1 MPEKTTD
8 KNKKPEIKRRYRG
21 RIGQVQIYLGKLLR
35 MFLYQ
40 NDWMVLPM
48 AALVAGLVG
57 IVIRWRLFRSMEGTL
72 VSSLAVACVCLW
84 NGCFNSIQVICRER
98 DVIKR
103 EHRSGMHI
111 SSYIAAHMIYQALLC
126 LLQTG
131 ITVYVL
137 TITGVRFPEHSLFQ
151 GGFLPEFFVSLFLI
165 TCAADMMSL
174 WISAICRS
182 TTTAMTVMPVMLI
195 LQLVFSGGMMSLPPR
210 LEPVTDYIISNVGL
224 KLIAAEADY
233 NHLELTSAWNTVAS
247 MRNNE
252 LKGTFTVGE
261 VVDLLEDSDNPTI
274 KNLREVVVLSGD
286 PFPRDI
292 TVGYIADQMSADNP
306 DAADIRKEEI
316 KYDTT
321 FGDLLKIVGEDKVR
335 SYIVENSSKAAQNPD
350 YDYKQDN
357 IGGYWVTLFLFAA
370 AYALLA
376 MITLEFIDMDR
387 R

>member
-1 MPEKTTD
+1 MPEKNAD
-8 KNKKPEIKRRYRG
+8 KNTKPEIRRRYRG

-57 IVIRWRLFRSMEGTL
+57 IVIRWRMFYNMEGTL
-72 VSSLAVACVCLW
+72 ISSLAVACVCLW

-137 TITGVRFPEHSLFQ
+137 MSTGVRFPDHSLF
-151 GGFLPEFFVSLFLI
+151 GVGFLPEFFISLFLI
-165 TCAADMMSL
+165 TYAADMMSL
-174 WISAICRS
+174 WISALCRT
-182 TTTAMTVMPVMLI
+182 TTTAMTVMPVVLI
-195 LQLVFSGGMMSLPPR
+195 FQLVFSGGMMSLPAR

-224 KLIAAEADY
+224 KLITAEADY

-247 MRNNE
+247 MRNNK
-252 LKGTFTVGE
+252 LKGSFTVGE
-261 VVDLLEDSDNPTI
+261 AVDLLEGSDNPTVQ
-274 KNLREVVVLSGD
+274 KLREVEVLSGSL
-286 PFPRDI
+286 FPRKL
-292 TVGYIADQMSADNP
+292 TVGDIADQLGADNP
-306 DAADIRKEEI
+306 DASELRKEAVP
-316 KYDTT
+316 YDTT
-321 FGDLLKIVGEDKVR
+321 IGDLLQIVGEDNVR
-335 SYIVENSSKAAQNPD
+335 SYIVENSSKAAQNPE
-350 YDYKQDN
+350 YDYRQGN
-357 IGGYWVTLFLFAA
+357 IAGYWVTLLLFAA

-376 MITLEFIDMDR
+376 MITLEFIDQDKR
-387 R
+387 

>member
-21 RIGQVQIYLGKLLR
+21 RIGQVQIYFGKLLR

-137 TITGVRFPEHSLFQ
+137 TITGVRFPDHSLFQ

-165 TCAADMMSL
+165 TYAADMMSL

-233 NHLELTSAWNTVAS
+233 NHLELTTAWNTVAS

-252 LKGTFTVGE
+252 LKGSFTVGD
-261 VVDLLEDSDNPTI
+261 VVDQLEDSENPTI
-274 KNLREVVVLSGD
+274 KKLREVVVLSGD
-286 PFPRDI
+286 PFPKEI
-292 TVGYIADQMSADNP
+292 TVGDIADQMSADNP
-306 DAADIRKEEI
+306 DAADLRKEEI

-335 SYIVENSSKAAQNPD
+335 SYIVENSSKAARNPD

-357 IGGYWVTLFLFAA
+357 IGGYWVTLLLFAA

>member
-57 IVIRWRLFRSMEGTL
+57 IVIRWRMFYNMEGTL
-72 VSSLAVACVCLW
+72 ISSLAVACVCLW

-111 SSYIAAHMIYQALLC
+111 SSYIAAHMIYQAFLC

-137 TITGVRFPEHSLFQ
+137 MSTGVRFPDHSLFG
-151 GGFLPEFFVSLFLI
+151 GGFLPEFFISLFFI
-165 TCAADMMSL
+165 TYAADMMSL
-174 WISAICRS
+174 WISALCRT
-182 TTTAMTVMPVMLI
+182 TTTAMTVMPVVLI
-195 LQLVFSGGMMSLPPR
+195 FQLVFSGGMMSLPAR

-224 KLIAAEADY
+224 KLITAEADY

-247 MRNNE
+247 MRNNR
-252 LKGTFTVGE
+252 LKGSFTVGE
-261 VVDLLEDSDNPTI
+261 AVDLLEDSDNPTI
-274 KNLREVVVLSGD
+274 QELREVEVLSGS
-286 PFPRDI
+286 PFPRKVTIGDI
-292 TVGYIADQMSADNP
+292 TDQLGADNP
-306 DAADIRKEEI
+306 DAAELRKEEI
-316 KYDTT
+316 PYDTT
-321 FGDLLKIVGEDKVR
+321 VGDLLKIAGEDKVR
-335 SYIVENSSKAAQNPD
+335 SYIVENSSKAAQNPE
-350 YDYKQDN
+350 YDYRQGN
-357 IGGYWVTLFLFAA
+357 IAGYWVTLLLFAA

-376 MITLEFIDMDR
+376 MITLEFIDHDKR
-387 R
+387 

>member
-137 TITGVRFPEHSLFQ
+137 TITGVRFPDHSLFQ

-165 TCAADMMSL
+165 TYAADMMSL

-233 NHLELTSAWNTVAS
+233 NHLELTTAWNTVAS

-252 LKGTFTVGE
+252 LKGSFTVGD
-261 VVDLLEDSDNPTI
+261 VVDQLEDSENPTI
-274 KNLREVVVLSGD
+274 KKLREVVVLSGD
-286 PFPRDI
+286 PFPKEI
-292 TVGYIADQMSADNP
+292 TVGDIADQMSADNP
-306 DAADIRKEEI
+306 DAADLRKEEI

-335 SYIVENSSKAAQNPD
+335 SYIVENSSKAARNPD

-357 IGGYWVTLFLFAA
+357 IGGYWVTLLLFAA

-376 MITLEFIDMDR
+376 MITLEFIDMDKR
-387 R
+387 

>member
-1 MPEKTTD
+1 MPEKTAD
-8 KNKKPEIKRRYRG
+8 KNTKPEIRRRYRG

-57 IVIRWRLFRSMEGTL
+57 IVIRWRMFFNMEGTL
-72 VSSLAVACVCLW
+72 ISSLAVACVCLW

-111 SSYIAAHMIYQALLC
+111 SSYIVSHMIYQAFLC

-137 TITGVRFPEHSLFQ
+137 MSTGVRFPDHSLF
-151 GGFLPEFFVSLFLI
+151 GGSFLPEFFISLFFI
-165 TCAADMMSL
+165 TYAADMMSL
-174 WISAICRS
+174 WISALCRT
-182 TTTAMTVMPVMLI
+182 TTTAMTVMPVVLI
-195 LQLVFSGGMMSLPPR
+195 FQLVFSGGMMSLPAR

-247 MRNNE
+247 MRSNK
-252 LKGTFTVGE
+252 LKGSFTVGE
-261 VVDLLEDSDNPTI
+261 AVDLLEDSDNPTI
-274 KNLREVVVLSGD
+274 KELREVDVLSGS
-286 PFPRDI
+286 PLQRKL
-292 TVGYIADQMSADNP
+292 TVGDIVDQLGADNP
-306 DAADIRKEEI
+306 DASELRKEEI
-316 KYDTT
+316 PYDTT
-321 FGDLLKIVGEDKVR
+321 VGDLLKIAGEDKVR

-350 YDYKQDN
+350 YDYKQGN
-357 IGGYWVTLFLFAA
+357 IAGYWVTLLLFAA
-370 AYALLA
+370 VYALLA
-376 MITLEFIDMDR
+376 MITLEFIDHDKR
-387 R
+387 